1 MECVVVANGKR
12 HNFSDS
18 LYNKN
23 QLNYD
28 SSVKKIIRKKKLI
41 FARVFLT
48 GLKTIFDLWYFLT
61 AVSYHSLFQLL
72 DVFQEYMGI

>member
-48 GLKTIFDLWYFLT
+48 GLKTIFDL
-61 AVSYHSLFQLL
+61 
-72 DVFQEYMGI
+72 